1 MHCPT
6 TYVPV
11 GVPEGEGAE
20 TQSALNNMLLVI
32 SALLPVFMVIVLGYF
47 LRYRAVLGASAWR
60 GLENLCYFV
69 LFPVLLVKT
78 LAVADLG
85 SAEITSF
92 AGALLFAI
100 LVMTALLLL
109 AYPVL
114 HRYFNVSPAAFTS
127 LVQGA
132 TRWHGFIALSI
143 VGLLLGDAGVAYMA
157 VTMVIIIPLLNI
169 INVMVLAHY
178 GDAEGDL
185 SQVLLKLA
193 KNPFIMACAL
203 GAFLNISGLGLTP
216 LLYNAADIIGS
227 GALGMGLLTVGA
239 GIQLGSIRDHRGLV
253 VFGALLRL
261 LGMPALM
268 FTGCLLFGVEGLPR
282 TVAML
287 AAAVPTAASSFVLAR
302 QMGGD
307 APLMANL
314 ITLQVLGAVVTLP
327 LVIWLSQSA

>member
-1 MHCPT
+1 
-6 TYVPV
+6 
-11 GVPEGEGAE
+11 
-20 TQSALNNMLLVI
+20 MLPVI
-32 SALLPVFMVIVLGYF
+32 SSLLPVFMVIALGYF
-47 LRYRAVLGASAWR
+47 LRHRAVLDAAAWH

-78 LAVADLG
+78 LAVADIG

-92 AGALLFAI
+92 AAALLFAI
-100 LVMTALLLL
+100 LAMSVLLLL
-109 AYPVL
+109 AYPL
-114 HRYFNVSPAAFTS
+114 LQRYFNVSRASFTS

-143 VGLLLGDAGVAYMA
+143 AGLLLGDEGVAYMA
-157 VTMVIIIPLLNI
+157 VTMATIIPPLNI
-169 INVMVLAHY
+169 INVMVLAHF

-185 SQVLLKLA
+185 RGVLLQLV
-193 KNPFIMACAL
+193 KNPFIIACAL

-216 LLYNAADIIGS
+216 LLYDTADIIGS
-227 GALGMGLLTVGA
+227 GALGIGLLTVGA
-239 GIQLGSIRDHRGLV
+239 GIQLRAIPDHRGLV
-253 VFGALLRL
+253 IFGALLRL

-268 FTGCLLFGVEGLPR
+268 FAGCLLFGVQGLPR

-314 ITLQVLGAVVTLP
+314 ITLQVLGAIVTLP
-327 LVIWLSQSA
+327 TVIWLVQ

>member
-1 MHCPT
+1 
-6 TYVPV
+6 
-11 GVPEGEGAE
+11 
-20 TQSALNNMLLVI
+20 MLLVI
-32 SALLPVFMVIVLGYF
+32 SALLPVFMVIVLGYY
-47 LRYRAVLGASAWR
+47 LRHRAILDASAWH

-78 LAVADLG
+78 LAVAAIG
-85 SAEITSF
+85 SADIARLS
-92 AGALLFAI
+92 GALLFAI
-100 LVMTALLLL
+100 FSMSALLLL

-114 HRYFNVSPAAFTS
+114 RRYFSVSPAAFTS
-127 LVQGA
+127 LMQGA

-157 VTMVIIIPLLNI
+157 ITMTVIIPPLNI

-178 GDAEGDL
+178 GEAEGDL
-185 SQVLLKLA
+185 SQVFMKLVR
-193 KNPFIMACAL
+193 NPFIIACAL

-227 GALGMGLLTVGA
+227 GALGIGLLTVGA
-239 GIQLGSIRDHRGLV
+239 GIHLSGIRDHRGLV

-268 FTGCLLFGVEGLPR
+268 FAGCLLFGVEGLPR

-287 AAAVPTAASSFVLAR
+287 AAAVPTAAASFVLAR

-327 LVIWLSQSA
+327 MVIWLSHSA

>member
-1 MHCPT
+1 
-6 TYVPV
+6 
-11 GVPEGEGAE
+11 
-20 TQSALNNMLLVI
+20 MLLVI
-32 SALLPVFMVIVLGYF
+32 SALLPVFMVIVLGYY
-47 LRYRAVLGASAWR
+47 LRHRAILDASAWH

-78 LAVADLG
+78 LAVAAIG
-85 SAEITSF
+85 SADIARLS
-92 AGALLFAI
+92 GALLFAI
-100 LVMTALLLL
+100 FSMSALLLL

-114 HRYFNVSPAAFTS
+114 RRYFSVSPAAFTS
-127 LVQGA
+127 LMQGA

-157 VTMVIIIPLLNI
+157 ITMTVIIPPLNV

-178 GDAEGDL
+178 GEAEGDL
-185 SQVLLKLA
+185 SQVFMKLVR
-193 KNPFIMACAL
+193 NPFIIACAL

-227 GALGMGLLTVGA
+227 GALGIGLLTVGA
-239 GIQLGSIRDHRGLV
+239 GIHLSGIRDHRGLV

-268 FTGCLLFGVEGLPR
+268 FAGCLLFGVEGLPR

-287 AAAVPTAASSFVLAR
+287 AAAVPTAAASFVLAR

-327 LVIWLSQSA
+327 MVIWLSHSA

>member
-1 MHCPT
+1 
-6 TYVPV
+6 
-11 GVPEGEGAE
+11 
-20 TQSALNNMLLVI
+20 MLLVI
-32 SALLPVFMVIVLGYF
+32 SALLPVFMVIVLGYY
-47 LRYRAVLGASAWR
+47 LRHRAVLDASAWH

-78 LAVADLG
+78 LAVAAID
-85 SAEITSF
+85 SEEIARFT
-92 AGALLFAI
+92 GALLFAI
-100 LVMTALLLL
+100 FTMSALLLL
-109 AYPVL
+109 AYPAL
-114 HRYFNVSPAAFTS
+114 HRYFSVSPAAFTS

-157 VTMVIIIPLLNI
+157 ITMTVIIPPLNI

-185 SQVLLKLA
+185 SSVLMKLLR
-193 KNPFIMACAL
+193 NPFILACAL
-203 GAFLNISGLGLTP
+203 GAFLNVTGLGLTP
-216 LLYNAADIIGS
+216 LLYNAADIVGS
-227 GALGMGLLTVGA
+227 GALGIGLLTVGA
-239 GIQLGSIRDHRGLV
+239 GIHLGGIRDHRGLV

-287 AAAVPTAASSFVLAR
+287 AAAVPTAAASFVLAR

-314 ITLQVLGAVVTLP
+314 ITLQVIGAVVTLP
-327 LVIWLSQSA
+327 LVIWLAQSV

>member
-1 MHCPT
+1 
-6 TYVPV
+6 
-11 GVPEGEGAE
+11 
-20 TQSALNNMLLVI
+20 MLLVI

-47 LRYRAVLGASAWR
+47 LRQRAVLDASAWR

-69 LFPVLLVKT
+69 LFPALLVKT

-85 SAEITSF
+85 SAEIVRFS
-92 AGALLFAI
+92 GALLFAI
-100 LVMTALLLL
+100 LVMSSLLLL
-109 AYPVL
+109 AYPLL
-114 HRYFNVSPAAFTS
+114 HRYFHVSPASFTS

-143 VGLLLGDAGVAYMA
+143 VGLLLGDEGVAYMA
-157 VTMVIIIPLLNI
+157 VTMAIIIPLLNT

-185 SQVLLKLA
+185 SRVFIKLLQ
-193 KNPFIMACAL
+193 NPFILACAL
-203 GAFLNISGLGLTP
+203 GAVLNISGLGLTP

-227 GALGMGLLTVGA
+227 GALGIGLLTVGA
-239 GIQLGSIRDHRGLV
+239 GIHLSGIRDHRGLV

-287 AAAVPTAASSFVLAR
+287 AAAVPTASSSFVLAR

-327 LVIWLSQSA
+327 LVIWLSRSA

>member
-1 MHCPT
+1 
-6 TYVPV
+6 
-11 GVPEGEGAE
+11 
-20 TQSALNNMLLVI
+20 MLLVI

-47 LRYRAVLGASAWR
+47 LRQRAVLDASAWR

-85 SAEITSF
+85 SAEIVRFS
-92 AGALLFAI
+92 GALLFAI
-100 LVMTALLLL
+100 LVMSSLLLL
-109 AYPVL
+109 AYPLL
-114 HRYFNVSPAAFTS
+114 HRYFHVSPASFTS

-143 VGLLLGDAGVAYMA
+143 VGLLLGDEGVAYMA
-157 VTMVIIIPLLNI
+157 VTMAIIIPLLNA

-178 GDAEGDL
+178 GTAEGDL
-185 SQVLLKLA
+185 SRVFVKLLQ
-193 KNPFIMACAL
+193 NPFILACAL
-203 GAFLNISGLGLTP
+203 GAFLNTSGLGLTP

-227 GALGMGLLTVGA
+227 GALGIGLLTVGA
-239 GIQLGSIRDHRGLV
+239 GIHLSGIRDHRGLV

-287 AAAVPTAASSFVLAR
+287 AAAVPTASSSFVLAR

-314 ITLQVLGAVVTLP
+314 ITLQVLGAIMTLP

>member
-1 MHCPT
+1 
-6 TYVPV
+6 
-11 GVPEGEGAE
+11 
-20 TQSALNNMLLVI
+20 MLLVI

-47 LRYRAVLGASAWR
+47 LRQRAVLDASAWR

-85 SAEITSF
+85 SAEIVRFS
-92 AGALLFAI
+92 GALLFAI
-100 LVMTALLLL
+100 LVMSSLLLL
-109 AYPVL
+109 AYPLL
-114 HRYFNVSPAAFTS
+114 HRYFHVSPASFTS

-143 VGLLLGDAGVAYMA
+143 VGLLLGDEGVAYMA
-157 VTMVIIIPLLNI
+157 VTMAIIIPLLNT

-185 SQVLLKLA
+185 SRVFIKLLQ
-193 KNPFIMACAL
+193 NPFILACAL
-203 GAFLNISGLGLTP
+203 GAVLNISGLGLTP

-227 GALGMGLLTVGA
+227 GALGIGLLTVGA
-239 GIQLGSIRDHRGLV
+239 GIHLSGIRDHRGLV
-253 VFGALLRL
+253 MFGALLRL

-287 AAAVPTAASSFVLAR
+287 AAAVPTASSSFVLAR

>member
-1 MHCPT
+1 
-6 TYVPV
+6 
-11 GVPEGEGAE
+11 
-20 TQSALNNMLLVI
+20 MLIVI
-32 SALLPVFMVIVLGYF
+32 SSLLPVFMVIALGYF
-47 LRYRAVLGASAWR
+47 LRYRAVLGAAAWH

-85 SAEITSF
+85 SAEISSF
-92 AGALLFAI
+92 AAALLFAI
-100 LVMTALLLL
+100 LAMSALLLL

-114 HRYFNVSPAAFTS
+114 QRYFHVSRASFTS
-127 LVQGA
+127 LMQGA

-143 VGLLLGDAGVAYMA
+143 AGLLLGDEGVVYMA
-157 VTMVIIIPLLNI
+157 VTMAIIIPLLNV
-169 INVMVLAHY
+169 INVMVLAHF
-178 GDAEGDL
+178 GDAEGEVHGVFL
-185 SQVLLKLA
+185 QLA
-193 KNPFIMACAL
+193 RNPFIIACAL
-203 GAFLNISGLGLTP
+203 GAFLNVSGLGLTS
-216 LLYNAADIIGS
+216 LLYDFADIIGG
-227 GALGMGLLTVGA
+227 GALGIGLLVVGA
-239 GIQLGSIRDHRGLV
+239 GIQLGAISDHRGLV

-314 ITLQVLGAVVTLP
+314 ITLQVLAAIVTLP
-327 LVIWLSQSA
+327 VVIWLVQ